1 MIIHIMRKES
11 IPMSTVKKPIGPRGN
26 TNDPRYNKEGY
37 PDPTAYKAITKADL
51 DLYEARVLD
60 GKERFE
66 KLLHVI
72 KDICKLSGFE
82 LEERVVL
89 RDTRTDKIWR

>member
-1 MIIHIMRKES
+1 
-11 IPMSTVKKPIGPRGN
+11 MSTVKKPVGPRGN

-51 DLYEARVLD
+51 DLYKEHTLD
-60 GKERFE
+60 AEERFK
-66 KLLHVI
+66 KLLYVI

-89 RDTRTDKIWR
+89 RDTRTGHVWK

>member
-1 MIIHIMRKES
+1 
-11 IPMSTVKKPIGPRGN
+11 MSTIRRPLGPTGN

-37 PDPTAYKAITKADL
+37 PDPTAYKAITKADD
-51 DLYEARVLD
+51 DLAWGRMQDSE
-60 GKERFE
+60 ERFK

-89 RDTRTDKIWR
+89 KDVRTGKVWR